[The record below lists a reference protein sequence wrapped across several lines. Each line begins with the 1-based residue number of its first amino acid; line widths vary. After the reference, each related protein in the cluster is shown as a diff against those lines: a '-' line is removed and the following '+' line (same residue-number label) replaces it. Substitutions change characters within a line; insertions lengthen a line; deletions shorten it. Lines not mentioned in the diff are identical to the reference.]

1 MANPRV
7 LICTVG
13 GQPQP
18 IVTAVRKNAPLD
30 LVIFLCSAGRPESSS
45 AATVRQPT
53 TRRVRGHCPYC
64 GRDYVR
70 SIKGRSLAGMAELEE
85 RQFVVETVEDPD
97 DLSRVLEACDRILG
111 TIAARWPRQAVQVLA
126 NYTGG
131 TKTMSLGLGLFAL
144 RHADAGW
151 MLQLNRV
158 TAGSRCDL
166 VRVRTGDHPVL
177 QDPSKLLAD
186 VAADR
191 ANALLAVHD
200 AAGAGLVLSRSL
212 AEGGLV
218 REDQQRLLA
227 LSVRCRMLAARD
239 RFRYREALD
248 LALLDPSLEDV
259 FGSRLRLL
267 VRIVSALESDEPW
280 PDPGL
285 TGLELI
291 DELREN
297 AERCAAR
304 GRFDDAVARLY
315 RATHLLAQ
323 LRLRRL
329 YGVGCK
335 VRPRSKAGTP
345 EREAGGWPSAEGRSL
360 PAGGDLSA
368 AYRLLGNLGDT
379 LGRYFL
385 EQESALDA
393 LLERRRLSLLGCGA
407 RPMDRES
414 WSVVGP
420 RWRAWL
426 DGAQEIL

>member
-1 MANPRV
+1 M
-7 LICTVG
+7 
-13 GQPQP
+13 
-18 IVTAVRKNAPLD
+18 
-30 LVIFLCSAGRPESSS
+30 
-45 AATVRQPT
+45 
-53 TRRVRGHCPYC
+53 
-64 GRDYVR
+64 
-70 SIKGRSLAGMAELEE
+70 
-85 RQFVVETVEDPD
+85 
-97 DLSRVLEACDRILG
+97 
-111 TIAARWPRQAVQVLA
+111 
-126 NYTGG
+126 
-131 TKTMSLGLGLFAL
+131 
-144 RHADAGW
+144 
-151 MLQLNRV
+151 
-158 TAGSRCDL
+158 
-166 VRVRTGDHPVL
+166 

-212 AEGGLV
+212 AEGRLV
-218 REDQQRLLA
+218 RKDQQRLLA

-239 RFRYREALD
+239 RFRYCEALD
-248 LALLDPSLEDV
+248 LAILDPSLEDV

-329 YGVGCK
+329 YGVGSK
-335 VRPRSKAGTP
+335 ARAPSKAGTP
-345 EREAGGWPSAEGRSL
+345 NRGVGGCPSGSL

-368 AYRLLGNLGDT
+368 AYRLLASLGDA

-385 EQESALDA
+385 EQESALGV
-393 LLERRRLSLLGCGA
+393 LLERRRVSLLGCGA
-407 RPMDRES
+407 RPIDRES
-414 WSVVGP
+414 WSVLGP